1 MGQKAPGKGVGAVI
15 LIENGVVLSVSPVNA
30 EKNGGSIPLCEKTGT
45 AAPGKDFFLAL
56 ILTENELLLVAVLAC
71 LLVRPVK
78 TQCPISH
85 PPALW
90 DLCQGPNA
98 APPPHALTPRFNP
111 IAAMNSSRERGGG
124 GGSAGAVC
132 HIPPRLGTRGSAH
145 PSLGSAVP
153 RPPPPHGLSVR
164 WESVDRQQQGQG

>member
-85 PPALW
+85 PPSAVGSVPGT
-90 DLCQGPNA
+90 QRSA
-98 APPPHALTPRFNP
+98 APAR
-111 IAAMNSSRERGGG
+111 ID
-124 GGSAGAVC
+124 
-132 HIPPRLGTRGSAH
+132 
-145 PSLGSAVP
+145 PSL
-153 RPPPPHGLSVR
+153 
-164 WESVDRQQQGQG
+164 